1 MQAQRIV
8 MGTLVL
14 LSLVST
20 VSADDTD
27 RVYAPLSVAEA
38 RQQTQDWIAAHHPAD
53 TDLTEVISQ
62 LWSIEGDAEW
72 SPAKRFDLV
81 MRSFYVADPGV
92 RELVDSCAYGEQIT
106 RASDFSVLALPDG
119 DPFFMN
125 NVRYFY
131 ARYLAVLTLYDEA
144 LGLFEMIDPAQVVD
158 PAGCLF
164 YRAVCQH
171 NLLMQEEGLAT
182 ISLLLDN
189 TEDVPL
195 RYRTVAELMQHDLSN
210 LQEKTLDEVARQ
222 MGDVR
227 RRLALGRAGQK
238 VQRVE
243 ERIITTLDEI
253 IEKLE
258 QQQGGGGG
266 GGGGQAQGNQS
277 GNPADESYVGGQ
289 KGPGET
295 DERDIGHK
303 DNWGDLP
310 EKAQAAAKNLINRQF
325 PAHYRQ
331 AVEEYLR
338 KIAEREAP
346 SGD

>member
-1 MQAQRIV
+1 MQSQRIIS
-8 MGTLVL
+8 GALVL
-14 LSLVST
+14 CSLVSVAT
-20 VSADDTD
+20 ADEI
-27 RVYAPLSVAEA
+27 RVFAPLSITEA
-38 RQQTQDWIAAHHPAD
+38 REQTQAWIAAHYPAD
-53 TDLTEVISQ
+53 EELAEVVAQ
-62 LWSIEGDAEW
+62 LWSVDGEAEW
-72 SPAKRFDLV
+72 SPAKRFELV

-92 RELVDSCAYGEQIT
+92 RELVDACAFGGRVT
-106 RASDFSVLALPDG
+106 HASDFPVLAVPDG

-131 ARYLAVLTLYDEA
+131 ARYLTVLTLYDEA
-144 LGLFEMIDPAQVVD
+144 LSLFEIIDPAQVVD

-164 YRAVCQH
+164 YQAVCQH
-171 NLLMQEEGLAT
+171 SLLMQEEGLAT
-182 ISLLLDN
+182 ISRLLDN

-210 LQEKTLDEVARQ
+210 LREKTLDEVARQ

-227 RRLALGRAGQK
+227 RRLALGRAGLK

-266 GGGGQAQGNQS
+266 GGGQAQGNQS
-277 GNPADESYVGGQ
+277 GSPADESYVGGQ

-338 KIAEREAP
+338 KIAERQAP
-346 SGD
+346 TGD